1 MDSKYSIF
9 AKNKS
14 ALSESSSQN
23 LKRKFTYCSSN
34 SAPSQSKKPNLQ
46 NGTKLSNFI
55 SKPNFTQNGTTVVAN
70 KNISN
75 NIQIQRQRLPVF
87 AVREQ

>member
-9 AKNKS
+9 AKNRPT
-14 ALSESSSQN
+14 LSESSSQH

-34 SAPSQSKKPNLQ
+34 SAPSQSKKPNLH
-46 NGTKLSNFI
+46 NASKLSTSQKQNT
-55 SKPNFTQNGTTVVAN
+55 TQNGTAIEAS
-70 KNISN
+70 KNSSN
-75 NIQIQRQRLPVF
+75 NIQIQRQQLPVF